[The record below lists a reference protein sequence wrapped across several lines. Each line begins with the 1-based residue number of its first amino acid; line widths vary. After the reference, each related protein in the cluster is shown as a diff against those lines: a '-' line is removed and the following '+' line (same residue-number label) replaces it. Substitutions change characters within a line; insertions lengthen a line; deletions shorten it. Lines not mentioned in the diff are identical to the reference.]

1 MIEKNVKSAH
11 GTLIFFHQK
20 KKKKKTVTHFYFP
33 QLASFSKQDTMIKLS
48 TSMYVYIWVFR
59 NRVFVVH
66 GIN

>member
-1 MIEKNVKSAH
+1 MIEKNVKFAH

-20 KKKKKTVTHFYFP
+20 KKTATYFYIP
-33 QLASFSKQDTMIKLS
+33 LLGSFSKQDTMIKLS